1 MKKPLKPRMKPGQ
14 SIKVIGLG
22 GVGSIVAR
30 YGAVFLASLQKDA
43 RMLLID
49 GDKFEPN
56 NATRMIFGSH
66 GNKAK
71 VVQRELWP
79 RFKHSHLTVIP
90 YGVYV
95 GQDNIKNLIQT
106 GDIVLMCVDNHKT
119 RKLIS
124 DHCCQLRNITLI
136 SGGNDGMGKDGS
148 GAVRRGTYG
157 NVQVY
162 VRRNGKDRTVPLTK
176 YHPEIANPKDKHPGE
191 INCTELVTSVPQI
204 LFANL
209 AAASGIL
216 NALLLVLSDELHYDE
231 ACFEIAEALMRPIK
245 LTKSL

>member
-1 MKKPLKPRMKPGQ
+1 MRKPLKPKLKKGQ
-14 SIKVIGLG
+14 SFKVIGLG

-30 YGAVFLASLQKDA
+30 YGAVFIASLHQDA

-79 RFKHSHLTVIP
+79 RFKDSKLTVIP
-90 YGVYV
+90 HGEYV
-95 GQDNIKNLIQT
+95 SAENIKKLIHP
-106 GDIVLMCVDNHKT
+106 GDIVLLCVDNHKT
-119 RKLIS
+119 RKLVS
-124 DHCCQLRNITLI
+124 DHCSRLRNITLI

-162 VRRNGKDRTVPLTK
+162 VRRQGKDRTASLTK

-216 NALLLVLSDELHYDE
+216 NALLLVLSGALHYDE
-231 ACFEIAEALMRPIK
+231 ACFEIAEALMRPVK
-245 LTKSL
+245 LTKNL

>member
-1 MKKPLKPRMKPGQ
+1 MKKPLKPKLKQGQ
-14 SIKVIGLG
+14 SFKVIGLG

-30 YGAVFLASLQKDA
+30 YGAVFIASLQQDS
-43 RMLLID
+43 RMVLID

-56 NATRMIFGSH
+56 NASRMIFGSH

-71 VVQRELWP
+71 VVHRELRK
-79 RFKHSHLTVIP
+79 RFASSKLTLIPHSEYITKR
-90 YGVYV
+90 
-95 GQDNIKNLIQT
+95 NIKQLIRA
-106 GDIVLMCVDNHKT
+106 GDIVILCVDNHKT
-119 RKLIS
+119 RKLVS
-124 DHCCQLRNITLI
+124 DHCSQLRNITLI

-162 VRRNGKDRTVPLTK
+162 VRCKGKDRTASLTK
-176 YHPEIANPKDKHPGE
+176 YHPEIAHPKDKSPDE

-216 NALLLVLSDELHYDE
+216 NALLLVLSESLHYDE
-231 ACFEIAEALMRPIK
+231 ACFEIAEALMRPVK
-245 LTKSL
+245 LTRGL